1 MAENVHGDGKKPRK
15 LKMQTQFENNII
27 KNIKKI
33 KLKKQNE
40 DFNHRII
47 KDIINLFE

>member
-27 KNIKKI
+27 KNLKKI

-40 DFNHRII
+40 DFRII